1 MPDIDL
7 EPGDYTERKPKGWR
21 WKLPWSH
28 PEDTK
33 LPMIGFFVCL
43 AWLVWVFLNRDAAP
57 SEWVFVGTVIWA
69 WGLGGCMVLWL
80 RD

>member
-1 MPDIDL
+1 MPDLDL
-7 EPGDYTERKPKGWR
+7 DPGDYTERKPRGWR

-33 LPMIGFFVCL
+33 LPMVGFFVM
-43 AWLVWVFLNRDAAP
+43 VGFGVYFFLNIPAEAFNL
-57 SEWVFVGTVIWA
+57 SVGLVA
-69 WGLGGCMVLWL
+69 VAFCAGGCLVLWL

>member
-28 PEDTK
+28 PEGAR
-33 LPMIGFFVCL
+33 LSFS
-43 AWLVWVFLNRDAAP
+43 VFLVMVGFVVYFIVNRSAGTPFGEIAGAAMFA
-57 SEWVFVGTVIWA
+57 FVAGGMFAIWT
-69 WGLGGCMVLWL
+69 
-80 RD
+80 RS